1 MIRAVV
7 LHDEA
12 VTVNRLPATSSM
24 AGMMSP

>member
-7 LHDEA
+7 LRDET

-24 AGMMSP
+24 TGMMSP